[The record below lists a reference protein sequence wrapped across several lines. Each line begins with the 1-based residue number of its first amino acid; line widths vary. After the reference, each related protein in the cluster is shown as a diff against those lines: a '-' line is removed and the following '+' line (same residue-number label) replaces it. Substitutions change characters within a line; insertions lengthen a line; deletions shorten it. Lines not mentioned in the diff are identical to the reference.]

1 MVESNLIPAIK
12 EAVKQNEIG
21 NQSPYKLSYARL
33 GVSGA
38 SFGVFQGDTNV
49 SDTARQT
56 LRKALQAD
64 GASDTT
70 IARIMSL
77 VSQRLPNGNPLSPD
91 DTEIADTALSSET
104 GRALVDAM
112 DNGLFM
118 IVIRDLN
125 ACTAAAQ
132 TNHCSIEPIALL
144 YMAVWVNMTGP
155 PTILTKFLAGN
166 SEIGVLP
173 PVGPTVTTQDM
184 QTYLHASRY
193 FILHPRNFLHLQE
206 SVETAEALL
215 PHAFEV

>member
-64 GASDTT
+64 GVSDNTV
-70 IARIMSL
+70 ARIMSL
-77 VSQRLPNGNPLSPD
+77 LSQRLPNGNPLSPD
-91 DTEIADTALSSET
+91 DTEVADSALSAET
-104 GRALVDAM
+104 GKALVDAM

-118 IVIRDLN
+118 IVMRDLN
-125 ACTAAAQ
+125 ACVAAAQ
-132 TNHCSIEPIALL
+132 SKNFLIEPTALL

-155 PTILTKFLAGN
+155 PTVLTKFLEGS
-166 SEIGVLP
+166 SESGVLP
-173 PVGPTVTTQDM
+173 PVGPTVTAQDM

-193 FILHPRNFLHLQE
+193 FILHPRNFLHLQA
-206 SVETAEALL
+206 SVEAAVPLL
-215 PHAFEV
+215 PLA